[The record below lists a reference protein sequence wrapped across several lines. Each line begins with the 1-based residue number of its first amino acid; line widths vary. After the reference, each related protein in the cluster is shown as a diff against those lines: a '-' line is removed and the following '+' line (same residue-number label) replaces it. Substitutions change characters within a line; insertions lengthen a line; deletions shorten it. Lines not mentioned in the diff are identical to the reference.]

1 MRPSYR
7 NKRLSGICVGLK
19 ITSPAL
25 MRIARPTVIRR
36 SCTGRGRPAVPAK
49 RSVQLSIF
57 IFTSELGQHNHPQ
70 LERCALW
77 DHRGL
82 LQYLQ
87 ESDRQELSKKHPAHP
102 ERPSKA
108 CKSQSKDRC
117 FSWEGNTLKYRAV
130 LRFLNID
137 MDQSD
142 EAAQPYV
149 KPRSLAA
156 LPLMLSL
163 IHI

>member
-1 MRPSYR
+1 MQAVVRTQLSPASIRYNTISRPTSELWDTLMRPSYR

-25 MRIARPTVIRR
+25 TRIARPTVVKR

-77 DHRGL
+77 DHRVL
-82 LQYLQ
+82 VQHLQG
-87 ESDRQELSKKHPAHP
+87 SDDQELSKTHPQRHATHLVRDNFKP
-102 ERPSKA
+102 
-108 CKSQSKDRC
+108 KD
-117 FSWEGNTLKYRAV
+117 
-130 LRFLNID
+130 
-137 MDQSD
+137 
-142 EAAQPYV
+142 
-149 KPRSLAA
+149 
-156 LPLMLSL
+156 
-163 IHI
+163 